1 MRRTHFL
8 LLSAAAAAV
17 LASGACETV
26 DLGDPPADIN
36 ACRPSQQWFVDQIW
50 PNVLGRDGYPNGVHC
65 YDSAC
70 HGVTAPNPL
79 DLIFPMVG
87 GSVPLTGDWEA
98 DWVSATEEMNCAN
111 VAASRLLEYPAGLR
125 THGGG
130 KLFEPTGNEAMLIKM
145 WISQP

>member
-1 MRRTHFL
+1 MGRTHFL
-8 LLSAAAAAV
+8 LLAAAAAPL

-36 ACRPSQQWFVDQIW
+36 SCRPSQQWFIDQIW
-50 PNVLGRDGYPNGVHC
+50 PNVLANDTYPNGVHC
-65 YDSAC
+65 YDSTC
-70 HGVTAPNPL
+70 HGALAPNAL
-79 DLIFPMVG
+79 DLIFPTSG
-87 GSVPLTGDWEA
+87 GTVPLMAEWA
-98 DWVSATEEMNCAN
+98 DNYMSVTEEMNCAN
-111 VAASRLLEYPAGLR
+111 VAASRLLEYPSGLR